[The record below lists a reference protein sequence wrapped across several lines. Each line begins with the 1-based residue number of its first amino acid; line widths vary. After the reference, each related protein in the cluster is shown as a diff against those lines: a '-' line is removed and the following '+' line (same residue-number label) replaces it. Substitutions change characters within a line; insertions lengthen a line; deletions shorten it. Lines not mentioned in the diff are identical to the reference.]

1 MRCGLAT
8 FAGFVFPMLVSAQAT
23 NGDSGVVSG
32 ERNRAIFQMHDRS
45 SMRSDALRGPTES
58 ISAAKS
64 VSAAPFPMPS
74 APRADPWFGPDKIQ
88 HFFTSALIQSLGYG
102 TLRALDV
109 EHRGALAGASAV
121 TAGFG
126 IGKELRDRGRGHGFS
141 VRDLVWDAAGAV
153 TVSLLLARTER

>member
-1 MRCGLAT
+1 MRCGLAA
-8 FAGFVFPMLVSAQAT
+8 FAGFVFPMLASAQAT
-23 NGDSGVVSG
+23 NWDSGVAYG
-32 ERNRAIFQMHDRS
+32 EWNRLIQQMPDRS
-45 SMRSDALRGPTES
+45 FVRSDAQSGLTES
-58 ISAAKS
+58 VSTPNS
-64 VSAAPFPMPS
+64 VSTAPFPMPD
-74 APRADPWFGPDKIQ
+74 APRADPWFGPDKVQ

-126 IGKELRDRGRGHGFS
+126 IGKELRDRGQGYGFS